1 MKKNKIIYL
10 DMVADLLHFGHLNYI
25 TQIYDK
31 LVKNTDNKL
40 YVGIHNDNDTEI
52 YKRKPILTME
62 ERLKILSFFPLIDKI
77 IPNAPI
83 NVSEEY
89 IKLHDIDIICM
100 PNNRTFEEI
109 KLMYNYPYQ
118 NKMIMIFNYT
128 ETISTS
134 NIIKRIKE
142 RNDL

>member
-10 DMVADLLHFGHLNYI
+10 DMVADLLHFGHLNYL

-40 YVGIHNDNDTEI
+40 YVGIHNDNDVQT

-100 PNNRTFEEI
+100 PNNRTLEEI
-109 KLMYNYPYQ
+109 ELMYNYPYK